1 MHSRSYQENMVDI
14 KTFTELALSFE
25 ESAEQPHFHKSS
37 FRVRKK
43 IFATLDTEAKT
54 VVVKLSD
61 HEQATFID
69 FGDGSIAPVKG
80 AWGKQGWTEISLKTV
95 TKDLLTYALKTS
107 YCRVAP
113 QTLATKY
120 AKDS

>member
-1 MHSRSYQENMVDI
+1 MVNI
-14 KTFTELALSFE
+14 KTFTEMALGFE
-25 ESAEQPHFHKSS
+25 EGLEQPHFHKSS

-43 IFATLDTEAKT
+43 IYATLDNDAKT

-69 FGDGSIAPVKG
+69 LGNGSIAPVKG
-80 AWGKQGWTEISLKTV
+80 AWGKQGWTEIDLMTV
-95 TKDLLTYALKTS
+95 TEDVLSYALKTS

-113 QTLATKY
+113 KTLAKKY
-120 AKDS
+120 TD